1 MPLNSTLRGPL
12 TKGSDRGTSLPFV
25 FLVGNHSSG
34 KSSFINYVLGRKV
47 QTAGVAPTDDCFTVI
62 APGPKDVDQDGP
74 ALVGDPDIG
83 FAGLRQFGPTLIHHA
98 QLKVRSGINT
108 TNFMMVDSPGMID
121 SPVSSGGMSITSP
134 GYSGWAGGST
144 PNNSYNTSSSAA
156 VMDRGYDFQGVVR
169 WFAERADVVLLFF
182 DPDKPGTTGETLS
195 ILLHSLGGMDHKLL
209 IVLNKADQF
218 RKIHDFARAYGSLC
232 WNLSK
237 VIPRKDLP
245 RIFTMCLPVASTKE
259 GGEDNSSSIGVDG
272 NAADA
277 LDRRALAD
285 LHQTRDDVLA
295 EVMKA
300 PKRRV
305 DNVITNLHDSVHLLL
320 MHAVVAEDVRSRYSK
335 RLWENRIQEASSL
348 LLGATLAGM
357 GLYFN
362 IPPQFTG
369 GVVAA
374 TVLGVGGIRLYNSS
388 KLKDVEEQLLSSEE
402 LGASFQR
409 THPQEVSEADEF
421 YASVWQRI
429 RDPLRLSLWR
439 TGLADYPAVTKKEL
453 KELQRIL
460 DVDIP
465 RLRRK
470 SSNRSGDSDRRDK
483 NNNANAND
491 QVEFGDDS
499 LDLLGSVMGLRIATA
514 GADSGET
521 IAEGEGERE
530 SNIQYQDVEEEN
542 EEDEN
547 VDDYD
552 DSKSQTGSISI
563 DHDSTTPTPLLE
575 HFDAKAQR
583 KAEKKRKK
591 AERRAQKM
599 GQGDPTAGQKRCT
612 LCDNSV
618 NLLIRCT
625 YDSSGEWGMVCGK
638 CWKSVSGGV
647 VDGDDAHPHYR
658 YGGLWKNR
666 RAQQIT

>member
-1 MPLNSTLRGPL
+1 MILPPVMMRPSSSVRFSSTWSWSRKPFASPQSSSSSDEDNRNTEQDNSNESRVNPSPSIQQSILSECSTLHSSIMPLNSTLRGPL

-83 FAGLRQFGPTLIHHA
+83 FSGLRQFGPTLIHHA
-98 QLKVRSGINT
+98 QLKVRSDINT

-121 SPVSSGGMSITSP
+121 SPVSSGGMTMSSP
-134 GYSGWAGGST
+134 GYAGWAGGGGGGSTT
-144 PNNSYNTSSSAA
+144 PNNNYNTSSSAA

-245 RIFTMCLPVASTKE
+245 RIFTMCLPVTSTK
-259 GGEDNSSSIGVDG
+259 DG
-272 NAADA
+272 NDETNYNIVDNNAAEA

-348 LLGATLAGM
+348 LLGTSLAGM
-357 GLYFN
+357 GVYFN

-369 GVVAA
+369 GVIAA

-388 KLKDVEEQLLSSEE
+388 KLKDVEDQLLSSEE

-439 TGLADYPAVTKKEL
+439 TGLAEYPAVKKSEL
-453 KELQRIL
+453 KELQKIL
-460 DVDIP
+460 DEDIP
-465 RLRRK
+465 RLRRMA
-470 SSNRSGDSDRRDK
+470 SPSHHG
-483 NNNANAND
+483 
-491 QVEFGDDS
+491 
-499 LDLLGSVMGLRIATA
+499 
-514 GADSGET
+514 
-521 IAEGEGERE
+521 
-530 SNIQYQDVEEEN
+530 
-542 EEDEN
+542 
-547 VDDYD
+547 
-552 DSKSQTGSISI
+552 
-563 DHDSTTPTPLLE
+563 STTT
-575 HFDAKAQR
+575 
-583 KAEKKRKK
+583 
-591 AERRAQKM
+591 
-599 GQGDPTAGQKRCT
+599 
-612 LCDNSV
+612 
-618 NLLIRCT
+618 
-625 YDSSGEWGMVCGK
+625 W
-638 CWKSVSGGV
+638 
-647 VDGDDAHPHYR
+647 
-658 YGGLWKNR
+658 
-666 RAQQIT
+666 

>member
-1 MPLNSTLRGPL
+1 M
-12 TKGSDRGTSLPFV
+12 
-25 FLVGNHSSG
+25 
-34 KSSFINYVLGRKV
+34 
-47 QTAGVAPTDDCFTVI
+47 APTDDCFTVI

-83 FAGLRQFGPTLIHHA
+83 FSGLRQFGPTLVHHA

-108 TNFMMVDSPGMID
+108 TDFMMVDSPGMID
-121 SPVSSGGMSITSP
+121 SPVSSGGMTMSSP
-134 GYSGWAGGST
+134 GYAGWAGGSN
-144 PNNSYNTSSSAA
+144 PNNNYNSSSSSLSSAA

-245 RIFTMCLPVASTKE
+245 RIFTMCLPVAS
-259 GGEDNSSSIGVDG
+259 SSIKDGNDGTNYNTNDISASIVDG
-272 NAADA
+272 NAVEA

-285 LHQTRDDVLA
+285 LHQTRDEVLA
-295 EVMKA
+295 EVIKA

-335 RLWENRIQEASSL
+335 RLWENRIQELSSF
-348 LLGATLAGM
+348 LLGTSLAGM
-357 GLYFN
+357 GVYLN

-439 TGLADYPAVTKKEL
+439 TGLSEYPAVTKSEL
-453 KELQRIL
+453 KELQKIL
-460 DVDIP
+460 DADIP
-465 RLRRK
+465 RLRRLA
-470 SSNRSGDSDRRDK
+470 SPSHH
-483 NNNANAND
+483 
-491 QVEFGDDS
+491 
-499 LDLLGSVMGLRIATA
+499 GSTR
-514 GADSGET
+514 
-521 IAEGEGERE
+521 
-530 SNIQYQDVEEEN
+530 
-542 EEDEN
+542 
-547 VDDYD
+547 
-552 DSKSQTGSISI
+552 
-563 DHDSTTPTPLLE
+563 P
-575 HFDAKAQR
+575 
-583 KAEKKRKK
+583 
-591 AERRAQKM
+591 
-599 GQGDPTAGQKRCT
+599 
-612 LCDNSV
+612 
-618 NLLIRCT
+618 
-625 YDSSGEWGMVCGK
+625 
-638 CWKSVSGGV
+638 GG
-647 VDGDDAHPHYR
+647 P
-658 YGGLWKNR
+658 
-666 RAQQIT
+666 